1 MNTPFFS
8 NDFHVLGVLMF
19 CLGFVFYTAQLG
31 GFWQK
36 FYKVVPTLLL
46 CYLLPSLFSSLGLID
61 ESQSRLYFV
70 ATRYLLPASLVLLT
84 LSIDLKAIARLGT
97 KALWVF
103 LAGTFGI
110 IIGGPLA
117 ILITSVIWPEAVGGI
132 GPDAVWRGLATL
144 AGSWIGGGANQAA
157 MLEIFKYNPD
167 KYGGMVLV
175 DILVANFWMAIILL
189 GIGKNDRINRFLKAD
204 TSAIESLKQKT
215 IAFEKQMAHIPTL
228 TDWML
233 VFTLAFLAVGL
244 AHGGADAISVFLETH
259 FEAIRN
265 KQSALSSFGS
275 QFFWLVSLATLI
287 GIALSFT
294 KFRKLEGAG
303 ASKLGSIF
311 IYFLVATIGLKMDL
325 RMVLDNPGLLL
336 VGLIWIFIH
345 VLLLFAVAK
354 WLKAPYFFIA
364 VGSMANVG
372 GVASAP
378 IVGAAFHR
386 SLSTV
391 GVLLAVLGYAVG
403 TYGAMLSAWLM
414 EYASTVAGILPA

>member
-1 MNTPFFS
+1 MDLPLFTTE
-8 NDFHVLGVLMF
+8 FHVLGVLML
-19 CLGFVFYTAQLG
+19 CLGFVFYTAQLS

-46 CYLLPSLFSSLGLID
+46 CYLLPSLFSSFGLID
-61 ESQSRLYFV
+61 ESKSNLYFV

-84 LSIDLKAIARLGT
+84 LSIDLKAIAKLGS
-97 KALWVF
+97 KALLVF
-103 LAGTFGI
+103 LAGTLGI

-117 ILITSVIWPEAVGGI
+117 ILITSVVWPDAVGGM

-175 DILVANFWMAIILL
+175 DILVANFWMAFILL
-189 GIGKNDRINRFLKAD
+189 GIGKNDQINRFFKAD
-204 TSAIESLKQKT
+204 SSAIEALKNKT
-215 IAFEKQMAHIPTL
+215 IAFEKQSSR
-228 TDWML
+228 
-233 VFTLAFLAVGL
+233 
-244 AHGGADAISVFLETH
+244 ISTFLETH

-287 GIALSFT
+287 GIGLSFT
-294 KFRKLEGAG
+294 KFRNLEGAG
-303 ASKLGSIF
+303 AGKLGSVF

-325 RMVLDNPGLLL
+325 SMVFNNPGLLL
-336 VGLIWIFIH
+336 VGLIWMCIH
-345 VLLLFAVAK
+345 VLTLMLVAK
-354 WLKAPYFFIA
+354 ILKAPYFFVA

-378 IVGAAFHR
+378 IVGAAFHP

-403 TYGAMLSAWLM
+403 TYGAMLCAWLM
-414 EYASTVAGILPA
+414 EYASTAAGLVVS

>member
-1 MNTPFFS
+1 MKTPFFD
-8 NDFHVLGVLMF
+8 NDFYVLGVLMF
-19 CLGFVFYTAQLG
+19 CLGFVFYTSQLS

-36 FYKVVPTLLL
+36 FYKIVPALLL
-46 CYLLPSLFSSLGLID
+46 CYLLPAIFTSLGLID
-61 ESQSRLYFV
+61 ESKSQLYFI
-70 ATRYLLPASLVLLT
+70 ASRYLLPASLVLLT
-84 LSIDLKAIARLGT
+84 LSIDLKAIARLGS
-97 KALWVF
+97 KALVVF
-103 LAGTFGI
+103 FAGTFGI

-117 ILITSVIWPEAVGGI
+117 ILITAAIMPEAVGGA

-189 GIGKNDRINRFLKAD
+189 GIGKDNFLNRFFKAD
-204 TSAIESLKQKT
+204 TSAIEALKVRTAK
-215 IAFEKQMAHIPTL
+215 FEQQVARIPNL

-233 VFTLAFLAVGL
+233 MLTLAFLVVAL
-244 AHGGADAISVFLETH
+244 SHGGANWISSFLENN
-259 FEAIRN
+259 FEVIRN

-287 GIALSFT
+287 GIGLSFT
-294 KFRKLEGAG
+294 KFRNLEGAG
-303 ASKLGSIF
+303 AGKMGSVF
-311 IYFLVATIGLKMDL
+311 IYFLVATIGMKMDL
-325 RMVLDNPGLLL
+325 RMVFDNPGLLL
-336 VGLIWIFIH
+336 IGFIWIFIH
-345 VLLLFAVAK
+345 AVVLLVTAK
-354 WLKAPYFFIA
+354 LIKAPYFFVA

-378 IVGAAFHR
+378 IVGAAFHP
-386 SLSTV
+386 SLTSV

-403 TYGAMLSAWLM
+403 TYGAMFCAYLM
-414 EYASTVAGILPA
+414 EVASGIAGV

>member
-36 FYKVVPTLLL
+36 LYKVVPTLLL

-117 ILITSVIWPEAVGGI
+117 ILISSVIWPEAVGGI

-175 DILVANFWMAIILL
+175 DILVANFWMAIVLL

-215 IAFEKQMAHIPTL
+215 IAFEKQMARIPTL

-233 VFTLAFLAVGL
+233 IFTLAFLAVGL
-244 AHGGADAISVFLETH
+244 AHGGADAISAFLENH

-303 ASKLGSIF
+303 ASKLGSVF

>member
-1 MNTPFFS
+1 MDLPLFTT
-8 NDFHVLGVLMF
+8 DFHVLGVLML
-19 CLGFVFYTAQLG
+19 CLGFVFYTAQLS

-46 CYLLPSLFSSLGLID
+46 CYLLPSLFSSFGLID
-61 ESQSRLYFV
+61 ESKSNLYFV

-84 LSIDLKAIARLGT
+84 LSIDLKAIAKLGS
-97 KALWVF
+97 KALLVF
-103 LAGTFGI
+103 LAGTLGI

-117 ILITSVIWPEAVGGI
+117 ILITSVVWPDAVGGM

-175 DILVANFWMAIILL
+175 DILVANFWMAFILL
-189 GIGKNDRINRFLKAD
+189 GIGKNDQINRFFKAD
-204 TSAIESLKQKT
+204 SSAIEALKNKT
-215 IAFEKQMAHIPTL
+215 IAFEKQSSRIPTL

-233 VFTLAFLAVGL
+233 IFTLAFLAVGL
-244 AHGGADAISVFLETH
+244 SHGGADTISTFLETH

-287 GIALSFT
+287 GIGLSFT
-294 KFRKLEGAG
+294 KFRNLEGAG
-303 ASKLGSIF
+303 AGKLGSVF

-325 RMVLDNPGLLL
+325 SMVFNNPGLLL
-336 VGLIWIFIH
+336 VGLIWMCIH
-345 VLLLFAVAK
+345 VLTLMLVAK
-354 WLKAPYFFIA
+354 ILKAPYFFVA

-378 IVGAAFHR
+378 IVGAAFHP

-403 TYGAMLSAWLM
+403 TYGAMLCAWLM
-414 EYASTVAGILPA
+414 EYASTAAGLVVS